1 MKRLRS
7 VVAQSPAI
15 VISVLAL
22 ILSAGGGGAAYAAT
36 SASRAPAITWHK
48 LTLLHG
54 WKSSQSQYASGNPEY
69 SVSNGVVYLA
79 GSLHQASGT
88 SQEFAIL
95 PKAARPTHDLWITV
109 YTMSGTSGT
118 LYIGANGDMAA
129 TSLTPADAQDYTSLA
144 AVSYPASS

>member
-1 MKRLRS
+1 MKSLRS

-22 ILSAGGGGAAYAAT
+22 ILSAGGGAAYAAT

-54 WKSSQSQYASGNPEY
+54 WKSSQSQYDSGNPEY

-88 SQEFAIL
+88 SQEFAVL
-95 PKAARPTHDLWITV
+95 PKGARPTHDLWITV

>member
-1 MKRLRS
+1 MKSLRS
-7 VVAQSPAI
+7 VAAQSPAI

-22 ILSAGGGGAAYAAT
+22 ILSAGGGAAYAAT
-36 SASRAPAITWHK
+36 SARRAPAITWHK

-54 WKSSQSQYASGNPEY
+54 WKSSQSQYDSGNPEY

-88 SQEFAIL
+88 SQEFAVL

-144 AVSYPASS
+144 TVSYPASS